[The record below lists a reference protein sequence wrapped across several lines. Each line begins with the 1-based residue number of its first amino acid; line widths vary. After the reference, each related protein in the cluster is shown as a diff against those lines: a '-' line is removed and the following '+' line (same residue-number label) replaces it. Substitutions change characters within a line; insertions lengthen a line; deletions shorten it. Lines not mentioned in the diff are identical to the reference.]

1 MWSVEC
7 GLWSAGGRHRK
18 HSTLYSPLSTSAY
31 SPPTTSAF
39 TLIELLVVVAIIA
52 LLVAILL
59 PSLKRARDQAKATV
73 CASGFKQTGLALLYY
88 IEDNDGHILPW
99 SFGRKSDGLGGWP
112 SGFHDYGI
120 VDSRTHYFLRCP
132 AAVEFL
138 DYAGDTPWGMN
149 EHLSEK
155 VLERPFMHI
164 WFTDAIMKRVGDSEF
179 SYNMATIAR
188 ILSTPGALNF
198 SPFNTNTIVYRHPGE
213 MANIYMSDGSV
224 QPTKRI
230 SPPPKSPDPIW
241 WGIEKK

>member
-7 GLWSAGGRHRK
+7 IAIGGCSGHQR
-18 HSTLYSPLSTSAY
+18 STLH
-31 SPPTTSAF
+31 SPPSTVPSF

-52 LLVAILL
+52 LLVSILL

-120 VDSRTHYFLRCP
+120 IDSRTHYFLRCP
-132 AAVEFL
+132 AAVEFV
-138 DYAGDTPWGMN
+138 DYAGDSPWGMN
-149 EHLSEK
+149 EHLSGK

-164 WFTDAIMKRVGDSEF
+164 WFTDASWRRVGDSQF
-179 SYNMATIAR
+179 NFTMADIAR
-188 ILSTPGALNF
+188 ILSTPGALNN
-198 SPFNTNTIVYRHPGE
+198 SVIGTNSIVYRHPGE
-213 MANIYMSDGSV
+213 IANIYLSDGSV

-241 WGIEKK
+241 WGYER